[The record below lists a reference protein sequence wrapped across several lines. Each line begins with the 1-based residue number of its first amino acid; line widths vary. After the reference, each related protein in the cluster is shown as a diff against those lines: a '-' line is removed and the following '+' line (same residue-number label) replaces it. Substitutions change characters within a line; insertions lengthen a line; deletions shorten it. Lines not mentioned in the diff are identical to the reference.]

1 MTHPDNENEELSSQ
15 PLVEHLIEL
24 RSRLLRALLLVVV
37 FLVPLVYFSNDIY
50 EFVADPLLRHFPQG
64 SEGGMIVTDITATFL
79 TPFKL
84 TFFVAVFFAMPFIL
98 YQIWA
103 FIAPALYR
111 NERALALPIFL
122 SSILLF
128 YLGVAFAYFV
138 VFPLIFEFFT
148 SVAPTAVTVMP
159 DITNHLNLV
168 IKLFFAFGLAFEI
181 PVATVILIVA
191 GVISP
196 QGLEKKR
203 PYVIV
208 GCFVVGML
216 LTPPDIFSQAML
228 AVPMWLLF
236 ETGVFFGRL
245 AIRNRKTVETDK
257 IPSDQ

>member
-1 MTHPDNENEELSSQ
+1 MSDQQPEQLAAQ
-15 PLVEHLIEL
+15 PLVEHLVEL
-24 RSRLLRALLLVVV
+24 RSRLIKALALIVLL
-37 FLVPLVYFSNDIY
+37 LVPLVYFSNDIY
-50 EFVADPLLRHFPQG
+50 EFVADPLLRYFPTE
-64 SEGGMIVTDITATFL
+64 SKGGVIVTDITATFL

-84 TFFVAVFFAMPFIL
+84 SFFVAVFFAMPFIL

-111 NERALALPIFL
+111 NERALAMPIFL
-122 SSILLF
+122 SSIVLF
-128 YLGVAFAYFV
+128 YAGVAFAYFV

-148 SVAPTAVTVMP
+148 SVAPSAVTVMP
-159 DITNHLNLV
+159 DITKHLNLV

-196 QGLEKKR
+196 HGLARKR

-208 GCFVVGML
+208 SCFVIGML
-216 LTPPDIFSQAML
+216 LTPPDVFSQAML
-228 AVPMWLLF
+228 ALPMWLLF

-245 AIRNRKTVETDK
+245 AISRKSSAAS
-257 IPSDQ
+257 PSDAADQ